1 MFITTMD
8 VPPTPGTVTLLRFK
22 LHDTSHMLLI
32 PAEVA
37 WVRGEASGPSVV
49 TGIGVKFLAVNP
61 EEAVLIGTVVDRL
74 LGEASPSPDS
84 SLPPS
89 P

>member
-1 MFITTMD
+1 MD
-8 VPPTPGTVTLLRFK
+8 DPPTPGVVTLLCFE
-22 LHDTSHMLLI
+22 LHETSHMLLI
-32 PAEVA
+32 PAQVV
-37 WVRGEASGPSVV
+37 WVEIWPGVI
-49 TGIGVKFLAVNP
+49 TGIGVNFLALNP
-61 EEAVLIGTVVDRL
+61 SEAVLIGTVVDRL

>member
-8 VPPTPGTVTLLRFK
+8 IPPTPGTVTLLRFK
-22 LHDTSHMLLI
+22 LHETSHMLLI

-37 WVRGEASGPSVV
+37 WVREEGSGPSTF
-49 TGIGVKFLAVNP
+49 TGMGVKFLAVNP

-74 LGEASPSPDS
+74 LGEASASPDS

>member
-1 MFITTMD
+1 
-8 VPPTPGTVTLLRFK
+8 
-22 LHDTSHMLLI
+22 MLLI

-37 WVRGEASGPSVV
+37 WVRGEASGPSTV
-49 TGIGVKFLAVNP
+49 TGMGVKFLAVNP
-61 EEAVLIGTVVDRL
+61 EEAVLIGAVVDRL

-84 SLPPS
+84 SPPPS